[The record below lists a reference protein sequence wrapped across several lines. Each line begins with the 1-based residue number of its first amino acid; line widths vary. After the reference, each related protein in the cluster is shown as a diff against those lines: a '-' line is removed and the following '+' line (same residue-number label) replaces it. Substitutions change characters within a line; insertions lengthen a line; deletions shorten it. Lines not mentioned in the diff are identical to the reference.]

1 MKINKFDNPIFIFLF
16 CIFAVFINTLSS
28 VNFFPIFLLGSLF
41 MAFFVCLKKAY
52 YYSLSLVMLTI
63 LLIELNSGFKTFSVL
78 LLTIFIYVF
87 IAPNIKRVLSFES
100 LNSFLYIIA
109 FYIGLYVLWAFN
121 NDITASLNYTILIN
135 LILDLLIFGVLI

>member
-1 MKINKFDNPIFIFLF
+1 
-16 CIFAVFINTLSS
+16 
-28 VNFFPIFLLGSLF
+28 
-41 MAFFVCLKKAY
+41 
-52 YYSLSLVMLTI
+52 MLTI